1 MSRWKRTTPFGLESL
16 RANIT
21 LRHKLDEHP
30 TGGRDSSVRYC
41 SSCYNSQQGRIFVGA
56 IVNLE
61 KKRPQIK
68 NSVKSKISYR
78 ELLVLII
85 IDYFTGKIITWTTCI
100 YCKSICKHYFLLE
113 PASYHNKI
121 LFAEYKMPRLNQIET
136 KEFNKVY
143 CSCTWM

>member
-1 MSRWKRTTPFGLESL
+1 MSRCKRTTPFGLKSL

-21 LRHKLDEHP
+21 LRHKLDKHP

-41 SSCYNSQQGRIFVGA
+41 SSGYNSQQGRIFVGA

-85 IDYFTGKIITWTTCI
+85 IDYFTGKIIT
-100 YCKSICKHYFLLE
+100 
-113 PASYHNKI
+113 
-121 LFAEYKMPRLNQIET
+121 
-136 KEFNKVY
+136 
-143 CSCTWM
+143 